1 MFSTRTG
8 NFPIGIRRGGSDWQK
23 DLSSLLGWANDC
35 GLSVVDLGR
44 NLDDVQAARQSG
56 FQVGSVDLLQ
66 WPMLISSDDAK
77 RKAGVEANIL
87 YIQKACQAGATNFFC
102 VMLPEDPK
110 RARRDNFASM
120 VQSLQELAP
129 VLEQAGGQ
137 IVIEGWPGEGAL
149 CCTPESYRATF
160 EAVPSMSIGIN
171 YDPSH
176 LLRMGIDPIRFLK
189 EFAPRVGH
197 VHGKDAEILAD
208 DLYEYGHEQPATF
221 KKSPA
226 FGAAS
231 WRYTIP
237 GQGGTNWGEVFR
249 VLEHSG
255 YNGAVSIELEDRDF
269 NGTEEGEKAGFLS
282 SAAFLASC

>member
-8 NFPIGIRRGGSDWQK
+8 NFPIGVRRGWSDWQK
-23 DLSSLLGWANDC
+23 ELPAFLGWANDC

-44 NLDDVQAARQSG
+44 NLDDLRKARGAG
-56 FQVGSVDLLQ
+56 FSVGSVDLLEWQ
-66 WPMLISSDDAK
+66 KLLSSDEQA
-77 RKAGVEANIL
+77 RKSGVEANASFI
-87 YIQKACQAGATNFFC
+87 KEACQGGATNFFC

-110 RARRDNFASM
+110 RERRDNFDSM
-120 VQSLQELAP
+120 VSSLRELAP
-129 VLEQAGGQ
+129 VLEEAGGRL
-137 IVIEGWPGEGAL
+137 VIEGYPGEGAL

-160 EAVPSMSIGIN
+160 EAVPSLCIGIN

-197 VHGKDAEILAD
+197 VHGKDCEVLAD
-208 DLYEYGHEQPATF
+208 DLYEYGWEQPATF

-226 FGAAS
+226 FGASA

-237 GQGGTNWGEVFR
+237 GQGQTNWGEVFR
-249 VLEHSG
+249 ILQTSG
-255 YNGAVSIELEDRDF
+255 YNGAVSIELEDRDY
-269 NGTEEGEKAGFLS
+269 NGTQDGEKAGFL
-282 SAAFLASC
+282 AGAQFLSDC